1 MANSVLFKTS
11 FFFGLIHFIAMY
23 LYQETVPR
31 VYCTI
36 LTIGILTSLWNHGTT
51 SEVAKWG
58 DRLWIAL
65 GVLNDLYHISIFS
78 YRPNSLIVLSVIVL
92 AIVCYF
98 RAKFHEGKKDFISR
112 DFCHASCHMVATAAH
127 VTIIAILSTQ
137 GEVDWEKAYKE

>member
-1 MANSVLFKTS
+1 MANSILFRSSS
-11 FFFGLIHFIAMY
+11 FFALIHFIAMY

-36 LTIGILTSLWNHGTT
+36 LIIGILTSLWNHGTT

-58 DRLWIAL
+58 DRICVAL
-65 GVLNDLYHISIFS
+65 GVLNDLYHISIFY
-78 YRPNSLIVLSVIVL
+78 YRPNSLIVFGVLAL

-98 RAKFHEGKKDFISR
+98 RAKFHEGKKDSLSR
-112 DFCHASCHMVATAAH
+112 DFCHASCHMIATAAH

-137 GEVDWEKAYKE
+137 DEVDLDKAYKE